1 MKQLRYA
8 FRLMWRGA
16 PRQMR
21 RYSIPEEG
29 SFDKHNGHNGVCW
42 GWPKECSLTDT
53 QARAIF
59 NACYESGKL
68 TMPMMVVLRKGMA
81 YRAALVYVCF
91 WLYMF
96 LENFKNYWQMH

>member
-42 GWPKECSLTDT
+42 GWTKECSLTDT
-53 QARAIF
+53 QARAIY
-59 NACYESGKL
+59 NACYDSGKL
-68 TMPMMVVLRKGMA
+68 TMPMMVVVRKGMA
-81 YRAALVYVCF
+81 YAWELSGHPPGG
-91 WLYMF
+91 
-96 LENFKNYWQMH
+96 NYPGVKEVWGVVR